1 MKRTILCLTAEEF
14 GRTRIDLGRVGE
26 DSAVRIMIDLSSLLA
41 QDPKAIGAMTVE
53 GPKGNSYP
61 AVTNQ
66 EGTCLVWDVSEAD
79 VAEEGAGKIQLTVLG
94 SKGEILKSVVAATQI
109 GHSIRGEGPA
119 PDPVQNWIDKAEEA
133 LAKVASTEVAVDEA
147 NAAAKKA
154 NEAADTVLAA
164 LENGELTGPAGSKG
178 DPGEKGDPGPKG
190 NTGEKGEKGDKGDT
204 GPAYTLTADDKS
216 TIVNAVL
223 AALPAAEGVS
233 Y

>member
-1 MKRTILCLTAEEF
+1 M
-14 GRTRIDLGRVGE
+14 
-26 DSAVRIMIDLSSLLA
+26 
-41 QDPKAIGAMTVE
+41 
-53 GPKGNSYP
+53 
-61 AVTNQ
+61 
-66 EGTCLVWDVSEAD
+66 
-79 VAEEGAGKIQLTVLG
+79 AEEGAGKIQLTVLG

-109 GHSIRGEGPA
+109 GHSIRGDGPA

-133 LAKVASTEVAVDEA
+133 LAKVATTEVAVDEA

-164 LENGELTGPAGSKG
+164 LENGELTGPAGPKG
-178 DPGEKGDPGPKG
+178 DPGEKGDPGQKG
-190 NTGEKGEKGDKGDT
+190 DTGEKGEKGDKGDT

>member
-26 DSAVRIMIDLSSLLA
+26 DGAVRIMIDLSSLLA

-109 GHSIRGEGPA
+109 GHSIRGDGPA

-133 LAKVASTEVAVDEA
+133 LAKVATTEVAVDEA

-164 LENGELTGPAGSKG
+164 LENGELTGPKG

-190 NTGEKGEKGDKGDT
+190 DTGAKGDKGDKGDT